1 MTSHA
6 DGSFVLARNE
16 PGTVDQSFLAT
27 ADGGLRQGIVRLDG
41 PSGYRGP
48 RTLVRIV
55 LRPARE
61 VTVTVVDGHGAP
73 VPDAV
78 VVALDRYFP
87 VAEMHTDARGLA
99 VLRVP
104 ADANMQ
110 WIVGAKRGVGF
121 DYFENDR
128 SGWLTPWARPPRSAR
143 LVLDGARTVRIR
155 AVDSAGR
162 PVPGV
167 ELATS
172 MIRKKGKLGAIHFAR
187 LPHQSPHGR
196 EWRRDVRLAAG
207 RPDGPTRRSTR
218 PRRRTSCRSGL
229 PGRRQA
235 RGRADGPG
243 PASDAGLGQGDLPR
257 RLARAGHP
265 GPGPR
270 LGRPP
275 VAGFAHSARARTADD
290 GSYAMDLPPEHSY
303 MIGVTD
309 DEWAAPSLAG
319 IVVREGVARAGLDLT
334 LERGSVVRGRV
345 TFEPDS
351 KPAPGRTVRL
361 VEQGP
366 AIPAGLFPARF
377 AGTPRGADP
386 VRRDR

>member
-1 MTSHA
+1 MRAVPPRSVTSHA

-16 PGTVDQSFLAT
+16 PGTVNQSFLAT

-61 VTVTVVDGHGAP
+61 VTVTVVDGQGAP

-110 WIVGAKRGVGF
+110 WIVGAKPGVGF

-143 LVLDGARTVRIR
+143 LVLDGVRTVRIR

-167 ELATS
+167 E
-172 MIRKKGKLGAIHFAR
+172 M
-187 LPHQSPHGR
+187 
-196 EWRRDVRLAAG
+196 
-207 RPDGPTRRSTR
+207 R
-218 PRRRTSCRSGL
+218 PR
-229 PGRRQA
+229 
-235 RGRADGPG
+235 
-243 PASDAGLGQGDLPR
+243 
-257 RLARAGHP
+257 
-265 GPGPR
+265 
-270 LGRPP
+270 
-275 VAGFAHSARARTADD
+275 
-290 GSYAMDLPPEHSY
+290 
-303 MIGVTD
+303 
-309 DEWAAPSLAG
+309 
-319 IVVREGVARAGLDLT
+319 
-334 LERGSVVRGRV
+334 
-345 TFEPDS
+345 
-351 KPAPGRTVRL
+351 
-361 VEQGP
+361 
-366 AIPAGLFPARF
+366 
-377 AGTPRGADP
+377 
-386 VRRDR
+386 